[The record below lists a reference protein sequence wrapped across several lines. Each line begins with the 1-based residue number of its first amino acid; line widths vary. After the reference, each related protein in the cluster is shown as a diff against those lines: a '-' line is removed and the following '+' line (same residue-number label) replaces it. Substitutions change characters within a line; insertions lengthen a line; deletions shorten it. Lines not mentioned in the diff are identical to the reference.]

1 MDYVIEI
8 AGILFEMC
16 MIYLFLS
23 SLLQPKRKNL
33 FLPLS
38 FAVFAAVIAVLSFSQ
53 ANAFLRIGVSF
64 AGVFLLSMVF
74 FEAKPIWAI
83 SVSLIFCAI
92 VMASDLLMTYL
103 LLALGMDAAFLQRS
117 GPVGQLFSVL
127 GHLIEFV
134 FVGTACMLSRRGR
147 STFGAP
153 KMLLPLLP
161 CVAISILFCIV
172 LTQQAYETGKE
183 VSPVYLWI
191 VLGLLYT
198 NLIVLYFMN
207 RIRMQEHAK
216 AEAELAEQHYSLQ
229 KEYYEQLHAQQ
240 EETRALW
247 HDIKKYLLAIQTDG
261 AEGSAMR
268 ELQERVE
275 DVSRVVDVGNRVLDV
290 ILNAYLRQA
299 EENQTRLMLD
309 VQVPPELFVST
320 ADLYILLG
328 NTLDNALDACAELPE
343 EKRQIRLVLRVQN
356 DMLFYQIENPYSVQ
370 QEKLAHRIGHGY
382 GLKNVQ
388 SCIKKY
394 SGTVT
399 ISRENSTFQLIAR
412 LNRK

>member
-1 MDYVIEI
+1 MY
-8 AGILFEMC
+8 
-16 MIYLFLS
+16 
-23 SLLQPKRKNL
+23 QPN
-33 FLPLS
+33 
-38 FAVFAAVIAVLSFSQ
+38 
-53 ANAFLRIGVSF
+53 
-64 AGVFLLSMVF
+64 
-74 FEAKPIWAI
+74 
-83 SVSLIFCAI
+83 
-92 VMASDLLMTYL
+92 
-103 LLALGMDAAFLQRS
+103 
-117 GPVGQLFSVL
+117 
-127 GHLIEFV
+127 
-134 FVGTACMLSRRGR
+134 
-147 STFGAP
+147 P
-153 KMLLPLLP
+153 KL
-161 CVAISILFCIV
+161 
-172 LTQQAYETGKE
+172 
-183 VSPVYLWI
+183 
-191 VLGLLYT
+191 
-198 NLIVLYFMN
+198 
-207 RIRMQEHAK
+207 
-216 AEAELAEQHYSLQ
+216 
-229 KEYYEQLHAQQ
+229 EQLHAQQ

-299 EENQTRLMLD
+299 EENQTRLTLD

-320 ADLYILLG
+320 ADLYVLFG

-343 EKRQIRLVLRVQN
+343 EKRQICLVLRVQN

-370 QEKLAHRIGHGY
+370 KKSARRSGHGY

-399 ISRENSTFQLIAR
+399 ISRENSTFQLSAR